1 MRELSRP
8 ILSEKLPIG
17 SFVAVDTETTGLDSK
32 RDSIIELGVVRVIN
46 GEIGDCFSL
55 LVNPQR
61 EIPPFVSRLT
71 GITTSMVS
79 TAPPIDKALPEFLE
93 FVGDSPIVGHN
104 LPFDLSFINCNGEK
118 LGLHAIG
125 EESFDTAFLSRLLFP
140 NLKNRGLRSMTKLFN
155 LKTRQYHRA
164 EADANLCAQLFMLLQ
179 RVLANLE
186 QNKLISLVS
195 LVADGDR
202 NLAKL
207 LTNCIALIGTGRPTL
222 PKFRLSPASLVNLDN
237 VIGHRRKKEETF
249 DEFQP
254 LSSKEIKELYSEA
267 GPLASKFKNYEHRRE
282 QVQMALGVADA
293 FNGSKFLLVEA
304 GTGVGK
310 SFAYL
315 SPTILWAYQNQEK
328 IIISTN
334 TKNLQE
340 QLFFKDLPLLKEV
353 MGIPF
358 KAVLLKGRNNYLCL
372 YKLHLMIS
380 EGERQLPAPQR
391 LKLMPVVLWADGTTS
406 GDLNECTAISG
417 KDSWL
422 LTRVSCEGSFCLFK
436 NCPHYQKCFLW
447 KVRTNANKADLVVV
461 NHHLFF
467 SDLKADNTILLD
479 YENVIFDEAHN
490 LEKVASQYLGEELS
504 FWQVKRITGSLY
516 ERHKLESGLLP
527 FLIQKVNFSPLK
539 NVEKLSF
546 EEKTDRAIEKT
557 NLVLKS
563 FEELFRKLYRLLSR
577 DIDGKIQYSL
587 KKRYEAKG
595 KFVRSLKEEGLQAL
609 KDLESLTTSLH
620 RLVQSFQE
628 YSSDRFEGAFELGQL
643 LDAKIVELKNL
654 TATCRHLLFADEREG
669 PASAGK
675 EDFVHWAEF
684 PPQAK
689 EFDLS
694 LVSAPIEIGRRMN
707 ELVYG
712 RIKTGIFTSATLASG
727 GDFSF
732 MVSRLGLDL
741 LEPDKL
747 LVLEVGSPFDYPSQ
761 VHLSVPKSLPSPKG
775 ESFQEKVSELVKNL
789 CLTCQRNS
797 LVLFTSYSMLNF
809 TYRRIRE
816 HLEEAGFSVLAQGVS
831 GNAASILKRLKG
843 EGKTVLLGTESLWEG
858 VDLPGEQLELLI
870 IAKLPFAVPSEPL
883 VEARLE
889 KIQSQGENPFS
900 SYSVPEAALKLK
912 QGFGRL
918 IRSQTDRGAVVILD
932 KRTITTSYG
941 EEFLKSLPLTTKTF
955 DHEEE
960 LLAELREWFAAERE
974 KKKPTEVAR

>member
-1 MRELSRP
+1 
-8 ILSEKLPIG
+8 
-17 SFVAVDTETTGLDSK
+17 
-32 RDSIIELGVVRVIN
+32 
-46 GEIGDCFSL
+46 
-55 LVNPQR
+55 
-61 EIPPFVSRLT
+61 
-71 GITTSMVS
+71 
-79 TAPPIDKALPEFLE
+79 
-93 FVGDSPIVGHN
+93 
-104 LPFDLSFINCNGEK
+104 
-118 LGLHAIG
+118 
-125 EESFDTAFLSRLLFP
+125 
-140 NLKNRGLRSMTKLFN
+140 
-155 LKTRQYHRA
+155 
-164 EADANLCAQLFMLLQ
+164 
-179 RVLANLE
+179 
-186 QNKLISLVS
+186 VS

-202 NLAKL
+202 DLAKL

-222 PKFRLSPASLVNLDN
+222 PRFHLSPTSLVNLDN

-254 LSSKEIKELYSEA
+254 LSSKEIKKLYSEA
-267 GPLASKFKNYEHRRE
+267 GPL
-282 QVQMALGVADA
+282 A

-315 SPTILWAYQNQEK
+315 SPAILWAYQNQEK

-467 SDLKADNTILLD
+467 SDLKADNT
-479 YENVIFDEAHN
+479 
-490 LEKVASQYLGEELS
+490 LGEELS
-504 FWQVKRITGSLY
+504 FWQVKRIMGSLY
-516 ERHKLESGLLP
+516 EKHKLESGLLP

-689 EFDLS
+689 ESDLS

-747 LVLEVGSPFDYPSQ
+747 LVLEVGSPFDYPGQ

-809 TYRRIRE
+809 TYKRIRE

-843 EGKTVLLGTESLWEG
+843 EGKTVLF
-858 VDLPGEQLELLI
+858 Q
-870 IAKLPFAVPSEPL
+870 
-883 VEARLE
+883 
-889 KIQSQGENPFS
+889 
-900 SYSVPEAALKLK
+900 
-912 QGFGRL
+912 
-918 IRSQTDRGAVVILD
+918 VILS
-932 KRTITTSYG
+932 RRR
-941 EEFLKSLPLTTKTF
+941 L
-955 DHEEE
+955 
-960 LLAELREWFAAERE
+960 
-974 KKKPTEVAR
+974 